1 MTLHLIRLGLG
12 PAALAEW
19 AARRGLMRASG
30 FDEGRALHHLLGE
43 TFGPGALQPFRLLAA
58 PGRQDANLYAYSAAD
73 PDTLR
78 ETAEAIALPDALV
91 VLPLAGLEAKPMPAS
106 WRTGQR
112 LGFDIRVRPVV
123 RLAKPVL
130 AHADLHGRP
139 QPERRA
145 GAETDAF
152 LARILRSGDT
162 TTREAVYVDWLADRL
177 APAARLEKAR
187 LTRFERSRAARADV
201 TEGPDATLQ
210 GTLEI
215 AEPEAF
221 AALLAR
227 GVGRHRTYGYGML
240 LLRAPGRPAPER

>member
-1 MTLHLIRLGLG
+1 MTLHLIRLGLQ
-12 PAALAEW
+12 PTALAEW
-19 AARRGLMRASG
+19 AARRGQMQANG

-43 TFGPGALQPFRLLAA
+43 TYGPGALQPFRLLAA
-58 PGRQDANLYAYSAAD
+58 PGGQEANLYAYAATR
-73 PDTLR
+73 PETLR
-78 ETAEAIALPDALV
+78 ETAGAIALPDALA

-106 WRTGQR
+106 WRPGQR

-123 RLAKPVL
+123 RLAKPIS

-139 QPERRA
+139 RPERRA

-152 LARILRSGDT
+152 LARVLRADGA
-162 TTREAVYVDWLADRL
+162 TTREAVYVDWLANRL
-177 APAARLEKAR
+177 APAARLEEAR
-187 LTRFERSRAARADV
+187 LTRFERTRAARVGV

-215 AEPEAF
+215 ADPAAF

-227 GVGRHRTYGYGML
+227 GVGRHRAYGYGML
-240 LLRAPGRPAPER
+240 LLRAPGHSAPER